1 MTDVETDELSTR
13 VTGRVLR
20 PDDEG
25 FEEAARPWN
34 VAVQHHPD
42 LLLEAATAD
51 DVVAGIR
58 WAAAHGMPVAVQSGG
73 HGATESVP
81 EGLLISTR
89 RMTGVDVDPG
99 TRMARV
105 EAGARW
111 ADLLAEAVP
120 HGLAGLCG
128 SSSDVGVVGYSLG
141 GGLPIM
147 GRAFGFASDRI
158 RSIDVVTPD
167 GELRRVDRD
176 HEPELFGVLRG
187 GKGNFGVVTA
197 LEFELVPVDEFYGGG
212 IMYPGEDA
220 AEVITAFRAWAAD
233 LPDEACPSFGLLRLP
248 PADFVPEP
256 LRGKFLVH
264 VRFAFVGSKE
274 EGDRLLAP
282 MRAVS
287 TPVMDMAGPMSY
299 GRIDMVSMDPADPT
313 PYEGGGTLLKAF
325 DEDAQ
330 DALLKVAGPGA
341 QTPLLLVEVR
351 LLGGALAE
359 PSETVDAVSGRD
371 AAWAVSA
378 IGVLAPPV
386 AEFVPMGIA
395 EVLGAMQPWSTGY
408 RLVNFEGKPGTAEDR
423 AKVWTTAGYDA
434 VTKAKRRWDPT
445 NMMRF
450 GHAVLLPTG
459 EPAEPAV
466 PL

>member
-1 MTDVETDELSTR
+1 MIDTEVEELSAG
-13 VTGRVLR
+13 VQGRVLR
-20 PDDEG
+20 PTDEG
-25 FEEAARPWN
+25 FEEAARPWTL
-34 VAVQHHPD
+34 AVQHHPD
-42 LLLEAATAD
+42 VLLEAAGAD
-51 DVVAGIR
+51 DVVAGVR
-58 WAAAHGMPVAVQSGG
+58 WAAARGLPVAVQSGG

-89 RMTGVDVDPG
+89 RMAGVTVDPG
-99 TRMARV
+99 SRIARA

-111 ADLLAEAVP
+111 ADVLRESVP

-128 SSSDVGVVGYSLG
+128 SSSDVGVVGYCLG
-141 GGLPIM
+141 GGLPIV

-167 GELRRVDRD
+167 GELRRVDRE
-176 HEPELFGVLRG
+176 HEPELFGALRG

-197 LEFELVPVDEFYGGG
+197 LELELVPVDEFYGGG

-220 AEVITAFRAWAAD
+220 AEVISAFRAWVQD

-264 VRFAFVGSKE
+264 VRFAFLGGKE

-287 TPVMDMAGPMSY
+287 TPIMDAAGPIGY
-299 GRIDMVSMDPADPT
+299 GQIDLVNMDPTDPT
-313 PYEGGGTLLKAF
+313 PFEGGWMLLKDF
-325 DEDAQ
+325 DADVQ
-330 DALLKVAGPGA
+330 DALLRVAGPGA
-341 QTPLLLVEVR
+341 ETPLLLVEVR
-351 LLGGALAE
+351 LLGGALAR

-371 AAWAVSA
+371 AAYAVNT

-386 AEFVPMGIA
+386 AEFVPMAIA
-395 EVLGAMQPWSTGY
+395 EVLAALEPWSTGY
-408 RLVNFEGKPGTAEDR
+408 RLVNFEGRPGSAEDR
-423 AKVWTTAGYDA
+423 ARVWTTAGYDA
-434 VTKAKRRWDPT
+434 VTKAKRRWDPA

-450 GHAVLLPTG
+450 GHAVLLPSG
-459 EPAEPAV
+459 EPAEPAI